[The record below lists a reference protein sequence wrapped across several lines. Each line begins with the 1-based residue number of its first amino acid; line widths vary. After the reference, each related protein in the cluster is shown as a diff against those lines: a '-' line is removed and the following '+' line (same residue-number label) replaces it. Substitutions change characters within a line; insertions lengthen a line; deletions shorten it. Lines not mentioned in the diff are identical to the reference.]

1 MNTSKQ
7 VENQHLMGALFRK
20 GNRKQRENS
29 RRKTEREKTVLRNHI
44 EILNCVCSN
53 GLCKYVFFACWFFFK
68 IKDIFLFGQCIFTYL
83 YTTLGTCL
91 KNDVV
96 KFCPAVEPAH
106 ISLNSH
112 LPSLNVFWHQTEF
125 VLTFQFSLHPWVY
138 PLTCLGWAESKQ
150 TLVKRHLIQCPQL
163 QVK

>member
-1 MNTSKQ
+1 MTNTRKQ
-7 VENQHLMGALFRK
+7 VENQHLMGLFLEK
-20 GNRKQRENS
+20 ETGNKEENS
-29 RRKTEREKTVLRNHI
+29 KWKTEREKTVIRNHKK
-44 EILNCVCSN
+44 ILNCVYSN
-53 GLCKYVFFACWFFFK
+53 GLCKYIFLACW
-68 IKDIFLFGQCIFTYL
+68 IKVIFLFGQRIFTYL

-96 KFCPAVEPAH
+96 KFCPAVEPVH

-112 LPSLNVFWHQTEF
+112 LLSLNVFWHQTEF

-138 PLTCLGWAESKQ
+138 LLTCLGWAGSKQ
-150 TLVKRHLIQCPQL
+150 ILVKRHLIQCPQL